1 MTKRAKVMNDPKKYL
16 LLITFGPIQ
25 GFIGRS
31 RKLRDLFNASTILSD
46 LATKTIEAVVN
57 QGFSMLNPWVN
68 SRLDHPLPNRI
79 LAEISAESSAAV
91 LPKAQ
96 AIEKSLDAAF
106 ISMNSIVLKNI
117 IKQPVDANFP
127 DNWKEQVGNHLEI
140 NWVVREQTENFK
152 EDYIRIN
159 KDLAGVKNEKQTK
172 QFVEQGLKCRLEA
185 DKNALIYRQRK
196 KETPLKDINKN
207 AIAVDLKDLNPGEGL
222 SAIGALK
229 RFYSRDGFDS
239 TAAFALRHIKR
250 QLDGSEE
257 LKNFTELLPKT
268 TDDQLFYPENQNE
281 RYCKKQGIEGVD
293 INQLKTAYYALKD
306 KVREN
311 NLHFHNHY
319 AVLVFDGD
327 DAGKW
332 LSGEIG
338 TEIADLKAYQL
349 YVSKLLGNFADAV
362 KKLVNGENGLTIY
375 AGGDDFVGLLHLE
388 NLFGLLQKIRTLFDT
403 TVNNQLKESEYQTRK
418 DFNIS
423 AGVVIAHYSET
434 LGQVI
439 EFARSLEQKSKKFAR
454 SNIDTKNAL
463 TLGIVTRS
471 AHGITTD
478 LTFSWKQLANVSAL
492 FPFFQKRTKTTSG
505 TYPPIISNNLLT
517 QLMGSINHYSLNEN
531 TSNPDEL
538 NKLKILVQSALPH
551 FITQAYN
558 GPKNDKSATIAS
570 LSTQTSTLLE
580 SLNMGE
586 YIRLIQFF
594 ETLARHTCPAASIP
608 KISATTQKIPPAV

>member
-1 MTKRAKVMNDPKKYL
+1 MNDQKKHL

-57 QGFSMLNPWVN
+57 EGFSILNPWVN
-68 SRLDHPLPNRI
+68 SGLDHPLPNRI
-79 LAEISAESSAAV
+79 LAEISAKSSAVV

-96 AIEKSLDAAF
+96 AIEASLNAAF
-106 ISMNSIVLKNI
+106 ISMNSVVLKKN
-117 IKQPVDANFP
+117 IKQPMSTNFS
-127 DNWKEQVGNHLEI
+127 DNWDEQVGNHLEI
-140 NWVVREQTENFK
+140 NWVVRVQTENFK
-152 EDYIRIN
+152 EDYIQIN

-196 KETPLKDINKN
+196 TGTALKDIDKN

-239 TAAFALRHIKR
+239 TAAFALRHIKE
-250 QLDGSEE
+250 QLASTDE
-257 LKNFTELLPKT
+257 LAKFQELLPKT
-268 TDDQLFYPENQNE
+268 ADDQLFYPENQND
-281 RYCKKQGIEGVD
+281 RYCKKQGIEGID
-293 INQLKTAYYALKD
+293 INKLKTAYYALKD
-306 KVREN
+306 KAREN

-338 TEIADLKAYQL
+338 TEITDLKAYQL

-362 KKLVNGENGLTIY
+362 KKLVNDSNGLTIY

-388 NLFGLLQKIRTLFDT
+388 NLFGILQKIRTMFDVE
-403 TVNNQLKESEYQTRK
+403 VNRKLQVSEYK
-418 DFNIS
+418 PAEGKNFNIS

-439 EFARSLEQKSKKFAR
+439 EFARSLEQKSKKFSS
-454 SNIDTKNAL
+454 SNTDTKNAL
-463 TLGIVTRS
+463 TLGIATRS

-478 LTFSWKQLANVSAL
+478 LTFSWNELAIVSAL
-492 FPFFQKRTKTTSG
+492 FPFFQKRVKSTSG

-531 TSNPDEL
+531 TRDSDEL
-538 NKLKILVQSALPH
+538 TKLKILVQSALPH

-558 GPKNDKSATIAS
+558 GPKNDKSATVAG
-570 LSTQTSTLLE
+570 LTAQTNTLLNYI
-580 SLNMGE
+580 NMGQ

-594 ETLARHTCPAASIP
+594 ETLARHTCPVVGGIP
-608 KISATTQKIPPAV
+608 VISATTQKNA